1 MAFIAGAL
9 IVGGV
14 IITHSDYSDYRDYS
28 DHRNHS
34 NHRQYGDAGM
44 VSAVNDKQ
52 NQVNRLAS
60 DVGRQSNEMQS
71 NFDARIRSL
80 RDEKNYSALSNAKPS
95 NVVEAVKDDMRREL
109 DASIAQERA
118 ALEKIDKMIARINE
132 LELNAERSG

>member
-28 DHRNHS
+28 DHSNHS

-44 VSAVNDKQ
+44 VSAINDKQ

-60 DVGRQSNEMQS
+60 DVGRQSNALQTDF
-71 NFDARIRSL
+71 NARIRQL
-80 RDEKNYSALSNAKPS
+80 KDEKNYSSLSNAKPS
-95 NVVEAVKDDMRREL
+95 NVVDAVKDDMRREL
-109 DASIAQERA
+109 DSEIAREKA
-118 ALEKIDKMIARINE
+118 ALAKIDQMIARIDE